1 MRCLVLALA
10 LTGCKDKPKQ
20 AEAPKAAPADAQPLR
35 APAKSSKL
43 DAAKA
48 QQLAKLDVDGWTKTV
63 RLAGGNG
70 LDVRFT
76 RPPLAVTVQ
85 ASPCFDCLP
94 MDETKWRAKD
104 GALRGLIAPEL
115 REHRDTTWELGMT
128 EIGTPAA
135 FTFHLG
141 HTAAAAATA
150 YTLYF
155 NDGVNMI
162 RVVAEYDG
170 AAPPTREALA
180 TAAPKGT
187 LEQTAKA
194 FASRFVH
201 AW

>member
-1 MRCLVLALA
+1 MRWLVLVLALA
-10 LTGCKDKPKQ
+10 GCKDKPKQ
-20 AEAPKAAPADAQPLR
+20 TEAPKAPPPDAQVHR
-35 APAKSSKL
+35 APATSTKL

-48 QQLAKLDVDGWTKTV
+48 RTLAKLDVEGWTKTV
-63 RLAGGNG
+63 RLADGKG

-76 RPPLAVTVQ
+76 RPPLAVTVH
-85 ASPCFDCLP
+85 ASACFDCLA
-94 MDETKWRAKD
+94 MDEAKWRAKD
-104 GALRGLIAPEL
+104 GALRALVTTEL
-115 REHRDTTWELGMT
+115 REHPDTTWELGMT
-128 EIGTPAA
+128 DIGTPAA

-141 HTAAAAATA
+141 HTPAAAATA

-170 AAPPTREALA
+170 APPPTREALA
-180 TAAPKGT
+180 TATPKAM

-194 FASRFVH
+194 FASRFIH